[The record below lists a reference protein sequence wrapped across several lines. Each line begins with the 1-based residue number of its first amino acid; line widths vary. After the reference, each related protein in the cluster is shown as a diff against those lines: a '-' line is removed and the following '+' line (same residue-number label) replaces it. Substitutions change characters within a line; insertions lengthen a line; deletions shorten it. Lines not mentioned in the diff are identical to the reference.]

1 MIKKLLFLLL
11 LVALV
16 SPAMAQQSGKK
27 LTADEAARKTPDQRF
42 VYESERKSKKKNKK
56 KKQLSTKKKVR
67 IQEKQ
72 EAKVRK
78 KKDPKRKR

>member
-1 MIKKLLFLLL
+1 MIKKLLFLILFA
-11 LVALV
+11 ALAF
-16 SPAMAQQSGKK
+16 PAMAQQSGKK

-42 VYESERKSKKKNKK
+42 VYESERKSKKKK

-78 KKDPKRKR
+78 KKDPKRRR